1 MLILSCSSNVAP
13 CPSGSEVWVSTTD
26 AATLA
31 DIGITSDQIFSVM
44 TWGFGVVLLGFIL
57 GWGLGL
63 ALGLIRKV

>member
-1 MLILSCSSNVAP
+1 MLILSCLSNVAP
-13 CPSGSEVWVSTTD
+13 CPPGSEVWVSTTD
-26 AATLA
+26 TATLA
-31 DIGITSDQIFSVM
+31 DIGITSDQIFAVM